1 MNHLKYL
8 SENLGKTR
16 GEMER
21 QLTHITIRQ
30 VRTAVLIAAVIVG
43 VSVMWGAHSVSYSLE
58 MTCPA
63 PEEDVSFLHARG
75 T

>member
-1 MNHLKYL
+1 MNQ
-8 SENLGKTR
+8 
-16 GEMER
+16 
-21 QLTHITIRQ
+21 QLIQITVGQ
-30 VRTAVLIAAVIVG
+30 VRTAVLIASIIVG
-43 VSVMWGAHSVSYSLE
+43 GSILMGAHSVSYSLE